1 MQASYA
7 ERTIKDDRSEI
18 MRTGRLAANDKITS
32 DETDE
37 IADKGHDSALDRVMS
52 SIGRGFLQ
60 IVSLFKMNPA
70 PGDPDWKPRWAS
82 EAPYTVGFVRSVVF
96 KTVRLHRG
104 IDIRQVDGLLSRLA
118 NTLSIVVG
126 TSFAEGKQLNSIDFE
141 MEVFGLKR
149 TWWRKGYDE
158 GEVLD
163 FMAGAVSTLRT
174 LESNGVIIEAEN
186 TLRKTL
192 ESDSGDST
200 FVNKTILESLIAW
213 EQLSSARIAEL
224 EAELDSLKMRLTGRL
239 H

>member
-1 MQASYA
+1 MQARYA
-7 ERTIKDDRSEI
+7 ARTIEDNRSEI

-32 DETDE
+32 DEPDE
-37 IADKGHDSALDRVMS
+37 IADKDHDSVLDCVMS
-52 SIGRGFLQ
+52 SIGKWFLQ
-60 IVSLFKMNPA
+60 IVSLFKRSPA
-70 PGDPDWKPRWAS
+70 HGDPDWKPRWAS
-82 EAPYTVGFVRSVVF
+82 EAPFTVGFVRSVVF

-104 IDIRQVDGLLSRLA
+104 IEIRQVDDLLSRLA
-118 NTLSIVVG
+118 NTLSIIVG

-174 LESNGVIIEAEN
+174 MESNGVIIEAE
-186 TLRKTL
+186 KTIRGAL
-192 ESDSGDST
+192 ESGSGDDAIDG
-200 FVNKTILESLIAW
+200 KTAMEALIAW
-213 EQLSSARIAEL
+213 EQLSSTRIAEL